1 MRIKRQFGILALI
14 LLALGV
20 RTSPQAGRKPAE
32 TIVVNG
38 KIYTVNPRQPWAEA
52 LALSD
57 GRILAVGS
65 NEEIGRWRGPAT
77 KVIDAG
83 GHLVLPGFTDSHI
96 HFLEGGLTLVEPDLN
111 GARTPAE
118 MESLLKNYA
127 ASHPGKDW
135 VVGQGWTY
143 DAFGAAGLP
152 DKRMLDRVFPGRPVY
167 FESYDG
173 HSAWVDSKALEI
185 AGITRRTRD
194 PARGAIIRD
203 ASTGEPTGAL
213 TEDARHLVKSLIPMP
228 GRETKLLALRKALA
242 LANQYGLVRVH
253 AAGEPPDTFG
263 DFFDLDLFEQ
273 LRREGKL
280 TVRFYISRVIE
291 PPEMTTAML
300 SSLEQARAKY
310 HDEWISVGAAKFFL
324 DGVIETH
331 TAAMLAPYADDA
343 SQSGST
349 LWEPEKYR
357 QAVLELDRR
366 KFQIFTHATGDRAVH
381 EALDAYEKAAS
392 KNGQRDARHRIEH
405 VETISAEDVPRFARL
420 GVIASMQPLHAYP
433 DDDTGV
439 WLRSVG
445 PEREKLA
452 FAWNSLERAGA
463 RLAFGS
469 DWEVVTMN
477 PWPGVQTAVTR
488 QTDKGQPP
496 GGWVPEQRLTLAQ
509 TIEAYTLGAAY
520 AGHRET
526 TEGSLEAGKVA
537 DLIIVLQNV
546 FEVAPLA
553 LGETRV
559 LQTIV
564 DGRTVY
570 QAPKSNEPG
579 SKP

>member
-20 RTSPQAGRKPAE
+20 RTSPQPGRKPAE

-38 KIYTVNPRQPWAEA
+38 KVYTVNPRQPWAEA

-65 NEEIGRWRGPAT
+65 NEEIGGWRGPAT

-135 VVGQGWTY
+135 IVGQGWTY
-143 DAFGAAGLP
+143 DVFGTARLP
-152 DKRMLDRVFPGRPVY
+152 DKQMLDRVFPGRPAY
-167 FESYDG
+167 FESFDG
-173 HSAWVDSKALEI
+173 HSAWVNSKALKI
-185 AGITRRTRD
+185 AGITRKTRD

-228 GRETKLLALRKALA
+228 GRETKLLALRQALA

-263 DFFDLDLFEQ
+263 DFFDLDLFAQ

-291 PPEMTTAML
+291 PPEMTPAML

-331 TAAMLAPYADDA
+331 TAAMLAPYTDDA

-349 LWEPEKYR
+349 LWEPEKFR

-366 KFQIFTHATGDRAVH
+366 RFQIFTHATGDRAVR
-381 EALDAYEKAAS
+381 EALDAYEQAAA

-405 VETISAEDVPRFARL
+405 VETISPEDVPRFARL

-537 DLIIVLQNV
+537 DLIIVSQNV
-546 FEVAPLA
+546 FEVAPQA
-553 LGETRV
+553 LGDTRV

-564 DGRTVY
+564 GGRTVY
-570 QAPKSNEPG
+570 QAPKSDEPG

>member
-1 MRIKRQFGILALI
+1 MRIKRQFGVLAFI

-38 KIYTVNPRQPWAEA
+38 KVYTVNPRQPWAEA

-65 NEEIGRWRGPAT
+65 NEEVGGWRGPAT

-118 MESLLKNYA
+118 MENLLKSYA

-135 VVGQGWTY
+135 IVGQGWTY
-143 DAFGAAGLP
+143 DVFGTARLP
-152 DKRMLDRVFPGRPVY
+152 DKQMLDRVFPGRPVY
-167 FESYDG
+167 FESFDG
-173 HSAWVDSKALEI
+173 HSAWVNSKALEI

-203 ASTGEPTGAL
+203 PSTGEPTGAL

-291 PPEMTTAML
+291 PPEMTPAML

-349 LWEPEKYR
+349 LWEPEKFR
-357 QAVLELDRR
+357 RAVLELDRR
-366 KFQIFTHATGDRAVH
+366 KFQIFTHATGDRAVR
-381 EALDAYEKAAS
+381 EALDAYEQAAA

-433 DDDTGV
+433 DEDTGV

-537 DLIIVLQNV
+537 DFIIVSQNV
-546 FEVAPLA
+546 FEAAPQT

-559 LQTIV
+559 LLTIV
-564 DGRTVY
+564 GGRTVY
-570 QAPKSNEPG
+570 QAPTSNEPG

>member
-14 LLALGV
+14 LLALGL
-20 RTSPQAGRKPAE
+20 RTSPQASRKPAE

-38 KIYTVNPRQPWAEA
+38 KVYTVNPRQPWAEA

-65 NEEIGRWRGPAT
+65 SEEIERWRGPAT

-96 HFLEGGLTLVEPDLN
+96 HFLEGGLTLIEPDLN
-111 GARTPAE
+111 DTRTTAE
-118 MESLLKNYA
+118 IENLLRNYA

-135 VVGQGWTY
+135 IVGQGWTY
-143 DAFGAAGLP
+143 DVFGATGLP
-152 DKRMLDRVFPGRPVY
+152 DKQMLDRVFPERPVY
-167 FESYDG
+167 LESFDG
-173 HSAWVDSKALEI
+173 HSAWVNSKALAI
-185 AGITRRTRD
+185 AGITRKTHD
-194 PARGAIIRD
+194 PAGGAIVRD

-213 TEDARHLVKSLIPMP
+213 KEDARHLVKRLIPIP
-228 GRETKLLALRKALA
+228 GREKKLSALRQALA
-242 LANQYGLVRVH
+242 LASQYGLVRVH

-280 TVRFYISRVIE
+280 TLRFYISRVIE
-291 PPEMTTAML
+291 PPELTPAVI
-300 SSLEQARAKY
+300 SSLERARAHY

-324 DGVIETH
+324 DGVIEAH
-331 TAAMLAPYADDA
+331 TAAMLEPYANDA
-343 SQSGST
+343 NDSGST
-349 LWEPEKYR
+349 LWSPENFR

-366 KFQIFTHATGDRAVH
+366 GFQIFTHAIGDRAVR
-381 EALDAYEKAAS
+381 EALDAYEQAAA
-392 KNGQRDARHRIEH
+392 KNGRHDARHRIEH
-405 VETISAEDVPRFARL
+405 VETISAVDVPRFARL

-433 DDDTGV
+433 DEDTGV

-445 PEREKLA
+445 HEREKLA

-537 DLIIVLQNV
+537 DLIIVSQNV
-546 FEVAPLA
+546 FEVAPQA
-553 LGETRV
+553 LHETRV

-564 DGRTVY
+564 GGRTVY
-570 QAPKSNEPG
+570 QAPKSDEPR

>member
-1 MRIKRQFGILALI
+1 
-14 LLALGV
+14 
-20 RTSPQAGRKPAE
+20 
-32 TIVVNG
+32 
-38 KIYTVNPRQPWAEA
+38 
-52 LALSD
+52 
-57 GRILAVGS
+57 
-65 NEEIGRWRGPAT
+65 
-77 KVIDAG
+77 
-83 GHLVLPGFTDSHI
+83 
-96 HFLEGGLTLVEPDLN
+96 
-111 GARTPAE
+111 
-118 MESLLKNYA
+118 
-127 ASHPGKDW
+127 
-135 VVGQGWTY
+135 
-143 DAFGAAGLP
+143 
-152 DKRMLDRVFPGRPVY
+152 MLDRVFPGRPVY
-167 FESYDG
+167 FESFDG
-173 HSAWVDSKALEI
+173 HSAWVNSKALEI

-291 PPEMTTAML
+291 PPEMTPVML

>member
-1 MRIKRQFGILALI
+1 
-14 LLALGV
+14 
-20 RTSPQAGRKPAE
+20 
-32 TIVVNG
+32 
-38 KIYTVNPRQPWAEA
+38 
-52 LALSD
+52 
-57 GRILAVGS
+57 
-65 NEEIGRWRGPAT
+65 
-77 KVIDAG
+77 
-83 GHLVLPGFTDSHI
+83 
-96 HFLEGGLTLVEPDLN
+96 
-111 GARTPAE
+111 
-118 MESLLKNYA
+118 
-127 ASHPGKDW
+127 
-135 VVGQGWTY
+135 
-143 DAFGAAGLP
+143 
-152 DKRMLDRVFPGRPVY
+152 
-167 FESYDG
+167 
-173 HSAWVDSKALEI
+173 
-185 AGITRRTRD
+185 
-194 PARGAIIRD
+194 
-203 ASTGEPTGAL
+203 
-213 TEDARHLVKSLIPMP
+213 
-228 GRETKLLALRKALA
+228 
-242 LANQYGLVRVH
+242 
-253 AAGEPPDTFG
+253 
-263 DFFDLDLFEQ
+263 
-273 LRREGKL
+273 
-280 TVRFYISRVIE
+280 
-291 PPEMTTAML
+291 ML

-366 KFQIFTHATGDRAVH
+366 RFQIFTHATGDRAVH
-381 EALDAYEKAAS
+381 EALDAYEQAAA

-537 DLIIVLQNV
+537 DLIIVSQNV
-546 FEVAPLA
+546 FEVAPQA
-553 LGETRV
+553 LGDTRV

-564 DGRTVY
+564 GGRTVY
-570 QAPKSNEPG
+570 QAPKSDEQG

>member
-1 MRIKRQFGILALI
+1 MRIRRQFGTLAFV
-14 LLALGV
+14 LLALV
-20 RTSPQAGRKPAE
+20 PHTSPRASRKPAE

-38 KIYTVNPRQPWAEA
+38 KVYTVNPRQPWAEA
-52 LALSD
+52 LALID

-77 KVIDAG
+77 KVIDAD

-111 GARTPAE
+111 DAHTPAAIE
-118 MESLLKNYA
+118 NLLKNYA
-127 ASHPGKDW
+127 ESHPGKDW
-135 VVGQGWTY
+135 IVGQGWTY
-143 DAFGAAGLP
+143 DAFGKGGLP
-152 DKRMLDRVFPGRPVY
+152 DKQIVDRVFPGRPVY

-173 HSAWVDSKALEI
+173 HSAWVNSKALEI

-194 PARGAIIRD
+194 PARGTIVRD
-203 ASTGEPTGAL
+203 ANTGEPTGVL
-213 TEDARHLVKSLIPMP
+213 TEDARHLIKRLIPIP
-228 GRETKLLALRKALA
+228 GREKKLSALRKALA

-280 TVRFYISRVIE
+280 TLRFYISRVIE
-291 PPEMTTAML
+291 PPELTPAVL
-300 SSLEQARAKY
+300 SSLEQARAHY
-310 HDEWISVGAAKFFL
+310 HNEWISVGAAKFFL

-331 TAAMLAPYADDA
+331 TAAMLEPYADDVN
-343 SQSGST
+343 QSGST
-349 LWEPEKYR
+349 LWAPEKFR

-366 KFQIFTHATGDRAVH
+366 GFQIFTHATGDRAVRV
-381 EALDAYEKAAS
+381 ALDAYEQAAER
-392 KNGQRDARHRIEH
+392 NGRHDARHRIEH
-405 VETISAEDVPRFARL
+405 VETVSAEDVPRFAWL
-420 GVIASMQPLHAYP
+420 GVVASMQPLHAYP
-433 DDDTGV
+433 DEEGGV
-439 WLRSVG
+439 WIRHVG
-445 PEREKLA
+445 HEREKLA

-488 QTDKGQPP
+488 QTDKGQPS

-526 TEGSLEAGKVA
+526 TEGSLEPGKVA
-537 DLIIVLQNV
+537 DLIIVSQNV
-546 FEVAPLA
+546 FEVAPRELQ
-553 LGETRV
+553 ETQV

-564 DGRTVY
+564 GGRTVY
-570 QAPKSNEPG
+570 QAPKSDQPG
-579 SKP
+579 PKP